1 MKQTDIT
8 YAQAC
13 KLNERRTSDI
23 CPANLRFLPANAE
36 SDRTC

>member
-13 KLNERRTSDI
+13 KLVPDI
-23 CPANLRFLPANAE
+23 GHLPANAE